1 LTIPFHIIHLDL
13 TVYRRMPS
21 FLAFVVVRRVSLACL
36 LGAGLSLAGCS
47 SLPFMKPDATVIEAT
62 ADASA
67 QVNPDTRKRP
77 SPVVVRLYELK
88 ARTQF
93 DAADYLSLFERD
105 KDVLGS
111 ELVAR
116 DEFVLRP
123 GESRDISRDPSPD
136 TKFLAV
142 VVGYRDM
149 VKSRSRAIY
158 ELEPHVKNRLV
169 VKVDALAV
177 SIEPA
182 PKKK

>member
-1 LTIPFHIIHLDL
+1 MSSPLLP
-13 TVYRRMPS
+13 
-21 FLAFVVVRRVSLACL
+21 VVRRVALICG
-36 LGAGLSLAGCS
+36 LGVALSLAACS
-47 SLPFMKPDATVIEAT
+47 SVKIPFMKPDPTTIEAT
-62 ADASA
+62 AEASA

-77 SPVVVRLYELK
+77 SPVMVRVYELK

-93 DAADYLSLFERD
+93 DAADYITLFERD

-111 ELVAR
+111 ELVLR
-116 DEFVLRP
+116 DEFVMRP
-123 GESRDISRDPSPD
+123 GESKDLSRTPNAD

-142 VVGYRDM
+142 LVGYRDM
-149 VKSRSRAIY
+149 VKSRSRAIV
-158 ELEPHVKNRLV
+158 ELVPHEKNRLV